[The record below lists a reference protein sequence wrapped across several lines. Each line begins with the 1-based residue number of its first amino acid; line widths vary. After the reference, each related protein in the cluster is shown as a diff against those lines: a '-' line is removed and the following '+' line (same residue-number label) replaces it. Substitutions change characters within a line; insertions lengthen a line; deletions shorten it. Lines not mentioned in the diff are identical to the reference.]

1 MTVPVLS
8 NELFEQLASL
18 RLSGNVRELEN
29 LLHRAVALS
38 DGESLHVDFAPT
50 QAATLEEDCGV
61 MAPMVMEPAQTPQS
75 QDLQAYLDQ
84 LERDVLVR
92 ALQEHHFNRTAAAA
106 SLRLN
111 LRQIRYRMA
120 RLNIQ
125 APKGDDGATDS
136 E

>member
-1 MTVPVLS
+1 
-8 NELFEQLASL
+8 
-18 RLSGNVRELEN
+18 
-29 LLHRAVALS
+29 
-38 DGESLHVDFAPT
+38 
-50 QAATLEEDCGV
+50 